1 MAIATTPLKKVTFL
15 FLSNPPLK
23 VEVLSSLTP
32 LFENLVGGSTSPA
45 ERGISGGIKEI
56 ACRIHAISFIPLEI
70 PYPQPPPP
78 LFGFSFWNSPL
89 IILISFNGQIKW
101 QFIFFIPTHEVSPAV
116 AGKRL
121 LNIICARWQ
130 MNLNKLQNR
139 FYRLYI

>member
-23 VEVLSSLTP
+23 VEVLSSPTP

-70 PYPQPPPP
+70 PYPQPTPPPPPPP

-89 IILISFNGQIKW
+89 IILISFNGQIKSHDNSY
-101 QFIFFIPTHEVSPAV
+101 FSYPLMRF
-116 AGKRL
+116 L
-121 LNIICARWQ
+121 L
-130 MNLNKLQNR
+130 L
-139 FYRLYI
+139 